1 MIFAT
6 KGEQILNE
14 DGSLHATVARDIPTG
29 ETIHPSAFEFV
40 GKPPIVGSPVSK
52 AIWLWMKGKKH
63 VGFDET

>member
-14 DGSLHATVARDIPTG
+14 DGSLHATVVRDILSSEPLK
-29 ETIHPSAFEFV
+29 PSSFEFV

-63 VGFDET
+63 VGFDG